1 MSSLTFLG
9 AVGEVT
15 GSRYLLEADGDGE
28 RRRILL
34 ECGLHQGGPNADRD
48 NAQPLGALATSLD
61 AVVLS
66 HAHLDHSGLLP
77 KLVREGYRGP
87 IHCTRATRE
96 LLAILLADAAFIQQK
111 DLEWQ
116 NKWRTKRGK
125 PLLEPLYTLDD
136 VEQTLQQC
144 IAHGYGNP
152 VQLPGGVTLVYQDA
166 GHILGSAIVELK
178 VPSGGRD
185 RRLIFSGDLG
195 NASSV
200 LMRAPQPIHDADIVL
215 MESTYG
221 DRDHRPLD
229 ETIDEFADV
238 LAQAH
243 AAGGNVLI
251 PAFAVGRSQEVLYHL
266 SMLHHQGRLKQSLI
280 FLDSPMAIR
289 VTELYQ
295 KMSKALNRDDLHE
308 LNIAAE
314 GDPSRY
320 LPGLRLTRT
329 VEESM
334 AINRIQGGAI
344 IIAGAGM
351 CNGGRI
357 LHHFRYHLSRPSTR
371 LVIVGFQAAGSL
383 GRQLVD
389 GVEQV
394 KVMGD
399 TLAVKAKVH
408 TIGGFSAHAG
418 QNELLG
424 WASAFRTHPVFYLVH
439 GEPSAQQA
447 LQNAMQAQGMQANIP
462 APKDR
467 ITL

>member
-1 MSSLTFLG
+1 
-9 AVGEVT
+9 
-15 GSRYLLEADGDGE
+15 
-28 RRRILL
+28 
-34 ECGLHQGGPNADRD
+34 
-48 NAQPLGALATSLD
+48 
-61 AVVLS
+61 
-66 HAHLDHSGLLP
+66 
-77 KLVREGYRGP
+77 
-87 IHCTRATRE
+87 
-96 LLAILLADAAFIQQK
+96 
-111 DLEWQ
+111 
-116 NKWRTKRGK
+116 
-125 PLLEPLYTLDD
+125 
-136 VEQTLQQC
+136 
-144 IAHGYGNP
+144 
-152 VQLPGGVTLVYQDA
+152 
-166 GHILGSAIVELK
+166 
-178 VPSGGRD
+178 
-185 RRLIFSGDLG
+185 
-195 NASSV
+195 
-200 LMRAPQPIHDADIVL
+200 
-215 MESTYG
+215 
-221 DRDHRPLD
+221 
-229 ETIDEFADV
+229 
-238 LAQAH
+238 
-243 AAGGNVLI
+243 
-251 PAFAVGRSQEVLYHL
+251 
-266 SMLHHQGRLKQSLI
+266 
-280 FLDSPMAIR
+280 
-289 VTELYQ
+289 
-295 KMSKALNRDDLHE
+295 MSKALNRDDLHE